1 MSDYFDTV
9 GLLLMDRIHGHLS
22 VQSRGMDDILHSEHL
37 SVSAYMNQLIITT
50 IIDGDGSYMVDWLER
65 GSRT

>member
-1 MSDYFDTV
+1 
-9 GLLLMDRIHGHLS
+9 MDRIHGHLS